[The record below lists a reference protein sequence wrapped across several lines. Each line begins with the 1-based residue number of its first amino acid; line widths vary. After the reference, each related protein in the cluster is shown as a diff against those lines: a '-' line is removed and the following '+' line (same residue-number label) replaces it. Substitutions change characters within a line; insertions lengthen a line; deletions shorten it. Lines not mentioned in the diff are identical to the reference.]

1 MQAKDPEDYKGR
13 KVNKN
18 EQAPIYFE
26 VPTMVQTKFNDNLSK
41 KTAEKQKIL
50 ERQLSEN
57 TIKMNKTKTLKTK

>member
-1 MQAKDPEDYKGR
+1 
-13 KVNKN
+13 
-18 EQAPIYFE
+18 
-26 VPTMVQTKFNDNLSK
+26 MVQTKFNDNLSK